1 MVEFPVHTFPP
12 FCGAGFVQVRFLVRV
27 PLPQLR
33 LQSDQGM
40 SLVLQLPSTE
50 KRKIRSEK
58 HTLHSQ
64 MEQFS
69 FSV

>member
-1 MVEFPVHTFPP
+1 MVVFPVQTFPP

-50 KRKIRSEK
+50 KKKDS
-58 HTLHSQ
+58 L
-64 MEQFS
+64 
-69 FSV
+69 